1 MIKPRPVQQL
11 VPAGDA
17 ATGRSPDAGQRLIPA
32 DRDCGTSEPLESPS
46 EVEARVASLEAEY
59 RRWKEVYLTA
69 PLYGRESRNAWLA
82 MSVLLALIE
91 EERSGEATGGNAEIC
106 RREPEPGQKEDK

>member
-32 DRDCGTSEPLESPS
+32 DEQHGSPKAVESLQP
-46 EVEARVASLEAEY
+46 VEALAAPSWEDCERKFWEMQSYFGKDMPTY
-59 RRWKEVYLTA
+59 RRLGSEYD
-69 PLYGRESRNAWLA
+69 GMMEAWN
-82 MSVLLALIE
+82 
-91 EERSGEATGGNAEIC
+91 RSQDDGAAGGNDQAQRADEAK
-106 RREPEPGQKEDK
+106 PST